1 MIAETS
7 ERPGTTAW
15 AQFWVSFTGA
25 ERVVETLLS
34 GAGEAPDERPPCV
47 VSNRP
52 SILERAPSCAG
63 PPPSANRPPPAPRLT
78 WARTAQ
84 TQLPPA
90 DPAWHRASRRAVTNR
105 KNRAGSGY
113 TLCRCPTS
121 GQESPRRA
129 RPNLY
134 LQAKPL
140 AELNV
145 NIDARLPMLDL
156 HLDNKRPVLFEIQC
170 PLG

>member
-34 GAGEAPDERPPCV
+34 VAGEAPDERPPCV
-47 VSNRP
+47 VPNRP

-90 DPAWHRASRRAVTNR
+90 DPAWHRASRRAVTNQKTGLALDIPSVGAPR
-105 KNRAGSGY
+105 QDKNRRAGH
-113 TLCRCPTS
+113 
-121 GQESPRRA
+121 GQSCIFRRS
-129 RPNLY
+129 RS
-134 LQAKPL
+134 
-140 AELNV
+140 LN
-145 NIDARLPMLDL
+145 
-156 HLDNKRPVLFEIQC
+156 
-170 PLG
+170 